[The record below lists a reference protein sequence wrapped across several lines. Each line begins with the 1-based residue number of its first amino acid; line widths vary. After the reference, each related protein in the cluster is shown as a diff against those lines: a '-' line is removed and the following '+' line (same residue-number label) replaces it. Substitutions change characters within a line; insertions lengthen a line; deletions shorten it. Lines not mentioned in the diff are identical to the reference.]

1 MHSNPPP
8 EQSTAQIEQPHPQ
21 DDDEDDDEVII
32 EPLQYTYTSVNR
44 PNNPIDTSAATATS
58 TSTATGPH
66 TGTTLRD
73 GIINLP
79 RRRAIASFRAAI
91 HDALSH
97 AAANEETIRSLQSSP
112 NGTVV

>member
-44 PNNPIDTSAATATS
+44 PNNPIDTSAATATA
-58 TSTATGPH
+58 TATGPH

-73 GIINLP
+73 GIIKSPTKASHCFLLRSHSRRSVPFAHFNHLQMVRSCECHGNL
-79 RRRAIASFRAAI
+79 
-91 HDALSH
+91 L
-97 AAANEETIRSLQSSP
+97 
-112 NGTVV
+112 

>member
-44 PNNPIDTSAATATS
+44 TNNPIDTSAATATA
-58 TSTATGPH
+58 TATATGPH

-73 GIINLP
+73 GIIKSPTKASHCFLLRSHS
-79 RRRAIASFRAAI
+79 RRSVPC
-91 HDALSH
+91 SC
-97 AAANEETIRSLQSSP
+97 E
-112 NGTVV
+112 